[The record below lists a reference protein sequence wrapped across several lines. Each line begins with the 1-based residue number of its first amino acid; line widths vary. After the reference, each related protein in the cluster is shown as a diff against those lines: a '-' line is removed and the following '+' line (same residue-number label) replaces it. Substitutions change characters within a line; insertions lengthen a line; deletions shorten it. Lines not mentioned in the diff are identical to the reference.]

1 MVLDI
6 IDYIGDK
13 LLAANPYIEA
23 FAANCIKLK
32 KGQIVN
38 FVGEEKQNFGP
49 SDIIGIASYARI
61 TSGIT
66 YTDNPKK
73 MFSDSPA
80 VKGSMDFRI
89 VLFQIGRTPKL
100 HPVKAENKLW
110 ADLYRMNFTT
120 YTGVEE
126 EIKVSVK
133 SSALDFSEAF
143 RVEVGKDYTIPTDS
157 VIIALNC
164 NLAWLANPEDCAEN
178 CNVFVDPSKC

>member
-6 IDYIGDK
+6 IDYIGEQ
-13 LLAANPYIEA
+13 LLAANPYLEA

-32 KGQIVN
+32 EGQIVN

-49 SDIIGIASYARI
+49 SDIIGIAAYARI

-66 YTDNPKK
+66 YTENPKK
-73 MFSDSPA
+73 MFSCSPA
-80 VKGSMDFRI
+80 NKASMDFRI

-110 ADLYRMNFTT
+110 ADMYRMSFAT
-120 YTGVEE
+120 YTGGEE
-126 EIKVSVK
+126 EIKLSVK
-133 SSALDFSEAF
+133 SSVLDFSEAF
-143 RVEVGKDYTIPTDS
+143 RTEVGKDYTIPTDS

-164 NLAWLANPEDCAEN
+164 NLSWLANPEDCVDN
-178 CNVFVDPSKC
+178 CNVFVDPTKC